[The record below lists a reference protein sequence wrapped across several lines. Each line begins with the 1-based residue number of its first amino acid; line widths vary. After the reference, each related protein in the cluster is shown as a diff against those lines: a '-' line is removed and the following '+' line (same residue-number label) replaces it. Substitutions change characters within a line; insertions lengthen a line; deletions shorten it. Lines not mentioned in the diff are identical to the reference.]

1 MRMPI
6 NQDHPWNC
14 LFSGAVFIAATVYL
28 FPDFV
33 DSKAIQFS
41 HR

>member
-1 MRMPI
+1 M
-6 NQDHPWNC
+6 QLKLDQQHPWNC
-14 LFSGAVFIAATVYL
+14 LFFGAVFIAATVYF

-33 DSKAIQFS
+33 DSKADPVP